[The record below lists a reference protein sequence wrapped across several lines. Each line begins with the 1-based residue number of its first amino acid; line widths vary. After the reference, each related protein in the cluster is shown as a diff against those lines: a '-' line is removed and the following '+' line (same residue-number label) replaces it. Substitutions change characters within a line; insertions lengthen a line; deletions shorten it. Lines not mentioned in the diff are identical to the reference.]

1 MIASVNKT
9 KEILDKYSI
18 SAKKRYGQN
27 FLIDSNI
34 VKKIVETAGVD
45 ESTIVIEIGPGLGSM
60 TEELIKKANKVI
72 CFEVD
77 HDMVNILTNELQS
90 GNIEINEKD
99 FLKVDLN
106 EYLADNYRT
115 IVVSNLPYYITTP
128 ILSKLTSYES
138 VSEIYVMVQDEVALR
153 IASLP
158 GTKDYGSFTVLMNYY
173 YDCKYEFK
181 VSRNCFY
188 PSPNVDSAIV
198 SMKRAKRDYGLNNE
212 DKFVKFVHSIFENRR
227 KTLINNI
234 MREYHI
240 EKDKIE
246 RTIREIGYSID
257 VRSEKLSIN
266 DIVSL
271 YKGIG
276 L

>member
-1 MIASVNKT
+1 MIASTSKT
-9 KEILDKYSI
+9 KEILDKYVI

-27 FLIDSNI
+27 FLVDSNI

-45 ESTIVIEIGPGLGSM
+45 EKTIVIEIGPGLGSM
-60 TEELIKKANKVI
+60 TEELIKTAKKVI

-128 ILSKLTSYES
+128 ILSKLTTYES